1 MKTGPQKDSQRKN
14 PKPKKSIDRVAR
26 AGPHSNA
33 NEYNCRR
40 AGVKDCRQPARN
52 EARATTTRTL
62 NLTQKNPNETQKSPR
77 ETNLQK
83 HKRSPKGLSSKAAE
97 TQATK
102 MQGNLKKT

>member
-1 MKTGPQKDSQRKN
+1 MKTEPQKESQREN
-14 PKPKKSIDRVAR
+14 PKPKKNIDRVAR